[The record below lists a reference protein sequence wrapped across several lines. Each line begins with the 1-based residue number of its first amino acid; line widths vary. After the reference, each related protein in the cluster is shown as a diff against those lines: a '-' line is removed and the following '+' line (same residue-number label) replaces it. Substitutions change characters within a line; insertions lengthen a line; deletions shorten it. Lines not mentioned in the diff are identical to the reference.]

1 MSPTSTGR
9 LAGSDKGRLAGK
21 DIGRLAGKVA
31 IITGAARGQGAAE
44 ARAFASEGASVVITD
59 VLDTDLKAVAEEI
72 GPNALAVTHDVSSE
86 AAWAAVVQAAGETFG
101 GVDILI
107 NNAAIY
113 WTRPLLE
120 ENTADFERLLRVNLI
135 GAMLGIQ
142 AVVPA
147 MQARGGGS
155 IVNIAS
161 FAGTRGIYGHGSYG
175 MSKWALRGLS
185 QTAAIELGNLGIR
198 VNAVL
203 PGSIDT
209 AMLPV
214 ARAEFESRFGDVP
227 LGRVGT
233 VEEVAA
239 AVLFLASDESSYLT
253 GSELNV
259 DGGIAAGRRPE
270 ALKNAP
276 PTG

>member
-1 MSPTSTGR
+1 VSAAQSQ
-9 LAGSDKGRLAGK
+9 
-21 DIGRLAGKVA
+21 RLAGKVA

-44 ARAFASEGASVVITD
+44 ARRFAEEGAAVVITD
-59 VLDTDLKAVAEEI
+59 VLDTDLKAVAENI
-72 GPNALAVTHDVSSE
+72 GSQALAITHDVSSE
-86 AAWAAVVQAAGETFG
+86 SAWAAVVRGATETFG
-101 GVDILI
+101 GVDILV

-113 WTRPLLE
+113 WTRPLVE
-120 ENTADFERLLRVNLI
+120 EKIADFERLLQVNLI
-135 GAMLGIQ
+135 GALLGIQ

-147 MQARGGGS
+147 MVSRGGGS

-161 FAGTRGIYGHGSYG
+161 FAGIRGLYGHGSYG
-175 MSKWALRGLS
+175 MSKWALRGLT
-185 QTAAIELGNLGIR
+185 QTAAIELGYQGIR

-214 ARAEFESRFGDVP
+214 AREEFETRFSDVP

-233 VEEVAA
+233 AEEVAD

-259 DGGIAAGRRPE
+259 DGGIAAGRRPD
-270 ALKNAP
+270 ALRVP
-276 PTG
+276 PPGR

>member
-1 MSPTSTGR
+1 MSTTQ
-9 LAGSDKGRLAGK
+9 DGRLAGK
-21 DIGRLAGKVA
+21 TA

-44 ARAFASEGASVVITD
+44 ARRFASEGASVVITD
-59 VLDTDLKAVAEEI
+59 VLDTDLKIVAEEI
-72 GPNALAVTHDVSSE
+72 GSAALAVTHDVSSE
-86 AAWAAVVQAAGETFG
+86 AAWAAVVQAATETFG
-101 GVDILI
+101 GVDILV

-113 WTRPLLE
+113 WTRPLVD
-120 ENTADFERLLRVNLI
+120 ENVADFERLLRVNLI

-147 MQARGGGS
+147 MKARGGGS

-185 QTAAIELGNLGIR
+185 QVAAIELGTEGIR

-214 ARAEFESRFGDVP
+214 AREEFEARFNDVP

-233 VEEVAA
+233 AEEVADV
-239 AVLFLASDESSYLT
+239 VLFLASDESSYLT
-253 GSELNV
+253 GAELHV
-259 DGGIAAGRRPE
+259 DGGINAGRRPD
-270 ALKNAP
+270 ALRIP
-276 PTG
+276 PTAG

>member
-1 MSPTSTGR
+1 MSATQTGR
-9 LAGSDKGRLAGK
+9 LT
-21 DIGRLAGKVA
+21 GKVA

-44 ARAFASEGASVVITD
+44 ARRFASVGASVVITD
-59 VLDTDLKAVAEEI
+59 VLDTDLKTVAAEI
-72 GPNALAVTHDVSSE
+72 GSAALAVTHGVSSE
-86 AAWAAVVQAAGETFG
+86 SDWAAVVQATTETFG

-120 ENTADFERLLRVNLI
+120 EKAADCERLLRVNLI
-135 GAMLGIQ
+135 GPMLGIQ
-142 AVVPA
+142 AVAPA
-147 MQARGGGS
+147 MTKRGGGS

-161 FAGTRGIYGHGSYG
+161 FAGTQGIYGHGSYG
-175 MSKWALRGLS
+175 MSKWAMRGLS
-185 QTAAIELGNLGIR
+185 KVAAIELGMQGIR
-198 VNAVL
+198 VNTVL

-214 ARAEFESRFGDVP
+214 AREEWGSRFASVP

-233 VEEVAA
+233 VEEVAE

-253 GSELNV
+253 GAELHV
-259 DGGIAAGRRPE
+259 DGGITSGRRPE
-270 ALKNAP
+270 ALINP
-276 PTG
+276 PAAG

>member
-1 MSPTSTGR
+1 MSGR
-9 LAGSDKGRLAGK
+9 QT
-21 DIGRLAGKVA
+21 GRLAGKVA

-44 ARAFASEGASVVITD
+44 ARLFASEGAAVVITD
-59 VLDTDLKAVAEEI
+59 VLDTDLKIVAEEI
-72 GPNALAVTHDVSSE
+72 GSAALAVTHDVSSE
-86 AAWAAVVQAAGETFG
+86 DAWAAVVRAATETYG

-120 ENTADFERLLRVNLI
+120 EKVADFERLLKVNLI

-142 AVVPA
+142 AVTPS
-147 MQARGGGS
+147 MSQRGGGS

-161 FAGTRGIYGHGSYG
+161 YAGTAGIYGHGSYG

-185 QTAAIELGNLGIR
+185 KVAAVELGVQGIR
-198 VNAVL
+198 VNTVL

-214 ARAEFESRFGDVP
+214 AREEWETRFANVP

-233 VEEVAA
+233 VEEVAE
-239 AVLFLASDESSYLT
+239 AVLFLASDDSSYLT
-253 GSELNV
+253 GAELNV
-259 DGGIAAGRRPE
+259 DGGITSGRRPE
-270 ALKNAP
+270 ALLNP
-276 PTG
+276 PSAG

>member
-1 MSPTSTGR
+1 MSTTPAT
-9 LAGSDKGRLAGK
+9 
-21 DIGRLAGKVA
+21 GRLAGKVA

-44 ARAFASEGASVVITD
+44 ARRFAAEGASVVLTD
-59 VLDTDLKAVAEEI
+59 VLDTDAKAVADQI
-72 GPNALAVTHDVSSE
+72 AQDHGPVATAMAHDVASE
-86 AAWAAVVQAAGETFG
+86 AAWASVVLTATETYG
-101 GVDILI
+101 GIDILI

-113 WTRPLLE
+113 WTRPLVE
-120 ENTADFERLLRVNLI
+120 ETTPDLERLLRVNLI

-147 MQARGGGS
+147 MKARGGGS
-155 IVNIAS
+155 IVNISS
-161 FAGTRGIYGHGSYG
+161 FAGTRGIYGHGAYG

-185 QTAAIELGNLGIR
+185 QTAAIELGTAGIR

-214 ARAEFESRFGDVP
+214 AREEFETRFGDVP

-233 VEEVAA
+233 ADEIAD
-239 AVLFLASDESSYLT
+239 AVLFLASDEASYLT
-253 GSELNV
+253 GSELTV
-259 DGGIAAGRRPE
+259 DGGISAGRRPV
-270 ALKNAP
+270 AP
-276 PTG
+276 RT